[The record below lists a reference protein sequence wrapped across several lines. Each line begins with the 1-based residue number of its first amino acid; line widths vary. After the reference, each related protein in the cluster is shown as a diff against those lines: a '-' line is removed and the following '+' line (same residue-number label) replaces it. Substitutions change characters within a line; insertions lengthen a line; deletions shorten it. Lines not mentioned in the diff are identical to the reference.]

1 MKRILL
7 IVIAIIQIAYFSY
20 WYSCLR
26 LADFYY
32 FSAFNLKLRLED
44 TARYDS
50 YQPYLIAKIFNNKVS
65 GFAVEVYSILSHYL
79 DITFLIQFFSLIGCF
94 GIVLGFHF
102 IWKRE
107 KAKAMALFVGIV
119 SLLIL
124 SIFLPSNRFFVP
136 FIFTFMAT
144 GLLLSLYGVK
154 KALDSKPRLLPVFV
168 LLILLSIWWFFV
180 FGLNLI
186 QFCIAK

>member
-1 MKRILL
+1 M
-7 IVIAIIQIAYFSY
+7 VIAIIQIAYFSY

-65 GFAVEVYSILSHYL
+65 GFITEIYSSLLHYF
-79 DITFLIQFFSLIGCF
+79 DSSFLIQFFSFVGC
-94 GIVLGFHF
+94 
-102 IWKRE
+102 
-107 KAKAMALFVGIV
+107 VGIV
-119 SLLIL
+119 FGLYFLWKSSRIKASVLLIAVILL
-124 SIFLPSNRFFVP
+124 SVLTIVLPANTFYVS
-136 FIFTFMAT
+136 FIFIYMTT
-144 GLLLSLYGVK
+144 GLALSLYGVK
-154 KALDSKPRLLPVFV
+154 KALDSNPKLLPVFV
-168 LLILLSIWWFFV
+168 FLILLSIWWYFV

-186 QFCIAK
+186 QFCITK